1 MCERNWGA
9 LTGAEVAKGVG
20 DVWGARRMSQPR
32 EVGAEVWKRE
42 GSPSSVGLA
51 GP

>member
-1 MCERNWGA
+1 MCERNRGA
-9 LTGAEVAKGVG
+9 LTGAEVAEGVG
-20 DVWGARRMSQPR
+20 AVWGAQRMSQPR

-42 GSPSSVGLA
+42 GSPSSAGLA